1 MLNSRDMRWRTSV
14 ISHDMHVYP
23 CMY

>member
-1 MLNSRDMRWRTSV
+1 MLNRRDMRWRTSV
-14 ISHDMHVYP
+14 ISPDMHVYP